1 MVKTTT
7 QGQKMKKKK
16 YHANFNDRIRM
27 MYRAFALYHRRG
39 WVWISGKTVF
49 KNRWIKGE
57 LHE

>member
-1 MVKTTT
+1 
-7 QGQKMKKKK
+7 MKKKK

-27 MYRAFALYHRRG
+27 MCRAFALYHRRG